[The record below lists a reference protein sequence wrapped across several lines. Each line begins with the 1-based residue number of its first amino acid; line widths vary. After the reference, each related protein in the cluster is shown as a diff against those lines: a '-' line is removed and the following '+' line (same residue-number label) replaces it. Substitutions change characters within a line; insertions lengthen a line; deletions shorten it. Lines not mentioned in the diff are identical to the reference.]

1 MEEMKTDLKEE
12 KEGIALREEER
23 NN

>member
-1 MEEMKTDLKEE
+1 MEKMGANLKEE
-12 KEGIALREEER
+12 REGIALREEER